1 MTDVSALFLQLGIIF
16 IIAAV
21 TTIIL
26 RFLRQ
31 PQILAYVTVG
41 ILLGPVLRHFTEK
54 QLIDPATIEST
65 SLIGIAFLLF
75 LVGLEMDLKS
85 LRNVTFISTLGSL
98 FQLIITTVLAFLVA
112 LLLGFSSLE
121 AAYVGLIVALSST
134 MVVMKIL
141 SDRRELNTL
150 HGKICIGFLIM
161 SDAVA
166 IIALSIFSSLNEFN
180 IFILFITIAKLLILL
195 SLAYLAAVYLFPSVF
210 RFAARHQELLLITSL
225 AVCFLFSLAF
235 SYLGFSIVIGAFIAG
250 IALGNLE
257 YRLEIISKIKSLKD
271 FFALL
276 FFVSIGMVISY
287 SVIIEKWVVIVIL
300 LFVVMVWKPWLI
312 MTICTFFK
320 YTKKPSFLTANAL
333 AQAGEFSLILASQGL
348 ILGHISQDL
357 LSITVFVTLISIVS
371 TSYYVEYSSF
381 FYKLL
386 RRPLKIFDRFTTE
399 GLEYFPTPKKP
410 KIVLCGYNRAGYSIL
425 KNLKKEKDDLLIVDY
440 NPEIISQMIRE
451 QYHCLYGDVTD
462 EEIIERLDL
471 SNIEMLISTI
481 PEVKD
486 NLLLV
491 KKTREMNKKAKL
503 IITANNIEEAMQ
515 LYKEGAD
522 YVVLPYF
529 LGGEHAS
536 EMIYRIRTNKTD
548 IKEERRK
555 HLQHLKERKDLG
567 HEHPHNHH

>member
-98 FQLIITTVLAFLVA
+98 FQLIITTVLGFLVA

-357 LSITVFVTLISIVS
+357 LSITVFVTLISIVLCRIQ
-371 TSYYVEYSSF
+371 F
-381 FYKLL
+381 FLL
-386 RRPLKIFDRFTTE
+386 QTFKTAI
-399 GLEYFPTPKKP
+399 
-410 KIVLCGYNRAGYSIL
+410 
-425 KNLKKEKDDLLIVDY
+425 KN
-440 NPEIISQMIRE
+440 
-451 QYHCLYGDVTD
+451 
-462 EEIIERLDL
+462 
-471 SNIEMLISTI
+471 
-481 PEVKD
+481 
-486 NLLLV
+486 
-491 KKTREMNKKAKL
+491 
-503 IITANNIEEAMQ
+503 
-515 LYKEGAD
+515 
-522 YVVLPYF
+522 F
-529 LGGEHAS
+529 
-536 EMIYRIRTNKTD
+536 
-548 IKEERRK
+548 
-555 HLQHLKERKDLG
+555 
-567 HEHPHNHH
+567 

>member
-1 MTDVSALFLQLGIIF
+1 
-16 IIAAV
+16 
-21 TTIIL
+21 
-26 RFLRQ
+26 
-31 PQILAYVTVG
+31 
-41 ILLGPVLRHFTEK
+41 
-54 QLIDPATIEST
+54 
-65 SLIGIAFLLF
+65 
-75 LVGLEMDLKS
+75 MDLKS

-98 FQLIITTVLAFLVA
+98 FQLIITTVLGFLVA

-300 LFVVMVWKPWLI
+300 LFIVMVWKPWLI

>member
-98 FQLIITTVLAFLVA
+98 FQLIITTVLGFLVA

-225 AVCFLFSLAF
+225 AV
-235 SYLGFSIVIGAFIAG
+235 
-250 IALGNLE
+250 
-257 YRLEIISKIKSLKD
+257 
-271 FFALL
+271 
-276 FFVSIGMVISY
+276 
-287 SVIIEKWVVIVIL
+287 
-300 LFVVMVWKPWLI
+300 
-312 MTICTFFK
+312 
-320 YTKKPSFLTANAL
+320 SFL
-333 AQAGEFSLILASQGL
+333 
-348 ILGHISQDL
+348 
-357 LSITVFVTLISIVS
+357 
-371 TSYYVEYSSF
+371 
-381 FYKLL
+381 
-386 RRPLKIFDRFTTE
+386 
-399 GLEYFPTPKKP
+399 
-410 KIVLCGYNRAGYSIL
+410 
-425 KNLKKEKDDLLIVDY
+425 
-440 NPEIISQMIRE
+440 
-451 QYHCLYGDVTD
+451 
-462 EEIIERLDL
+462 
-471 SNIEMLISTI
+471 
-481 PEVKD
+481 
-486 NLLLV
+486 
-491 KKTREMNKKAKL
+491 
-503 IITANNIEEAMQ
+503 
-515 LYKEGAD
+515 
-522 YVVLPYF
+522 
-529 LGGEHAS
+529 
-536 EMIYRIRTNKTD
+536 
-548 IKEERRK
+548 
-555 HLQHLKERKDLG
+555 
-567 HEHPHNHH
+567 